1 MPLNDIDNL
10 ITIEKFNK
18 KGNGVGEISI
28 NNSLKTVEAPFS
40 IPGDQI
46 FSTSPIKKSKTK
58 LKLYEISNF
67 SKKRITPKCLH
78 FGICGGCRWQQM
90 SYSDQLSHKQKA
102 VETYFSSI
110 LPDGLKINE
119 IIPSTEWNYRN
130 KMEYTF
136 SSDSKKEKYLGLI
149 KSGSKGHV
157 INLTECHLVNPW
169 FIQTLDSVRNW
180 WLKTDLDAYH
190 PYKNIGSLRTLVLRE
205 GIRSGDRLAMLTVS
219 GNPEYALN
227 KSQLES
233 FVKAVRESAELN
245 DGKSK
250 LSIFLRIQQLAKG
263 MPTNF
268 YEMLLYGPD
277 YIRETLNVQIS
288 PDMPPQQ
295 LTFHI
300 SPTAFFQ
307 PNSVQAEKL
316 YSTALQMAKIEKG
329 SIVYD
334 LYCGTGTLG
343 LCAAKNAERV
353 YSIEVSPESALD
365 AKTNATLNS
374 IENITILSGA
384 VRHLLKQIKEE
395 KKYPLPDLVVID
407 PPRSGMD
414 PESMQG
420 LLNLNAP
427 KILYISCCP
436 ETQSQNVAELIKNGY
451 QIVAVQPIDQF
462 AQTPHIEN
470 IVILEKKSEN
480 VCP

>member
-1 MPLNDIDNL
+1 MSINDLDPSIK
-10 ITIEKFNK
+10 IERFNK
-18 KGNGVGEISI
+18 KGNGIGEITI
-28 NNSLKTVEAPFS
+28 NNILKTVEAPFS

-46 FSTSPIKKSKTK
+46 LPSIPIKKSKTK
-58 LKLYEISNF
+58 LNFYDISTQSEN
-67 SKKRITPKCLH
+67 RITPKCIH
-78 FGICGGCRWQQM
+78 FGVCGGCRWQQM
-90 SYSDQLSHKQKA
+90 AYADQLYHKQKA
-102 VETYFSSI
+102 VETYFSDI
-110 LPDGLKINE
+110 LPEGLKIND
-119 IIPSTEWNYRN
+119 IIPSNEWNYRN

-136 SSDSKKEKYLGLI
+136 SSDSKNEKYLGLI
-149 KSGSKGHV
+149 KAGSKGHV
-157 INLTECHLVNPW
+157 INLSECHLVNPW
-169 FIQTLDSVRNW
+169 FVKTLDAIRNW
-180 WLKTDLDAYH
+180 WLNIDLQAYH

-205 GIRSGDRLAMLTVS
+205 GVRSGDRLAMLTVS

-233 FVKAVRESAELN
+233 FVKAIRESAELN
-245 DGKSK
+245 HGNSK

-268 YEMLLYGPD
+268 YEMLLYGPE
-277 YIRETLNVQIS
+277 YIREILNVQIS
-288 PDMPPQQ
+288 SDLPPQQ

-343 LCAAKNAERV
+343 LCAAKNANRV

-407 PPRSGMD
+407 PPRSGID

-436 ETQSQNVAELIKNGY
+436 ETQSQNVAVLLKNGY
-451 QIVAVQPIDQF
+451 EIIAIQPIDQF

-470 IVILEKKSEN
+470 IVILEKRS
-480 VCP
+480 